1 MLHTSGPL
9 DESLRCTRVS
19 HSTWTE
25 CTILGD
31 VPIAIMRCAQP
42 HRPNVGRCATC
53 RIGHFSR
60 SSTRRRIRRITS
72 SQRSRCNSHRRMEQ
86 PHAACISMTVEH
98 CKSAS
103 VNFDFLQRSGATAV
117 TCLDV
122 VSSRQQQRHVA
133 NQNTMTKAQNHDSNP
148 RVLCYA
154 RQLVSF
160 LASKSKLCKT
170 QAQLH

>member
-1 MLHTSGPL
+1 MLHASGPL

-19 HSTWTE
+19 HSTWTD

-60 SSTRRRIRRITS
+60 SSTRRRTRRITS
-72 SQRSRCNSHRRMEQ
+72 SQRSRCKSHRRMEQ
-86 PHAACISMTVEH
+86 SHAACMSMTVEH

-103 VNFDFLQRSGATAV
+103 VNSVSLQLIGSTAV
-117 TCLDV
+117 TCRNV
-122 VSSRQQQRHVA
+122 VSPRQQQRQRGKPEFA
-133 NQNTMTKAQNHDSNP
+133 MTQFHHCDSHP
-148 RVLCYA
+148 GVQCYA

-160 LASKSKLCKT
+160 IASKNKPCRT
-170 QAQLH
+170 